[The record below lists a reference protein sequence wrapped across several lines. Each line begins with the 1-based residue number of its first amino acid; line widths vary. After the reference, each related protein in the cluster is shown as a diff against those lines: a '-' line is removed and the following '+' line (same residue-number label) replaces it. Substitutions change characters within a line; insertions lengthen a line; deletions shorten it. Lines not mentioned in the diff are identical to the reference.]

1 MDNYI
6 FKDLKSSNR
15 ELSFDDWIYL
25 NFDLLNEIIYR
36 IINVLTNDSKKY
48 NFVIDEVTLS
58 NEILEYLYKTSYS
71 RFKNEL
77 NFIKD

>member
-6 FKDLKSSNR
+6 LKNLKSNNR

-48 NFVIDEVTLS
+48 KFVIDEVTLS

>member
-1 MDNYI
+1 MDNYM
-6 FKDLKSSNR
+6 FKSLKSGNR
-15 ELSFDDWIYL
+15 KFSFDDWIYL

-48 NFVIDEVTLS
+48 KFVIDEVTLS

-71 RFKNEL
+71 KFKNEL
-77 NFIKD
+77 NFIKY

>member
-6 FKDLKSSNR
+6 FKDLKCSNR
-15 ELSFDDWIYL
+15 KLSFDDWIYL

-48 NFVIDEVTLS
+48 KFVIDEVTLS
-58 NEILEYLYKTSYS
+58 NEILEYLYETSYS

>member
-48 NFVIDEVTLS
+48 KFVIDEVTLS

-77 NFIKD
+77 NFIRD

>member
-36 IINVLTNDSKKY
+36 ILSVLTNDSKKY

-77 NFIKD
+77 NFIRD

>member
-6 FKDLKSSNR
+6 FKDLKNSNR

-48 NFVIDEVTLS
+48 KFVIDEVTLS

-77 NFIKD
+77 NFIRD

>member
-48 NFVIDEVTLS
+48 KFVIDEVTLS

>member
-6 FKDLKSSNR
+6 FKDLKSNNR

-77 NFIKD
+77 NFIRD

>member
-58 NEILEYLYKTSYS
+58 NEILKYLYKTSYS

>member
-36 IINVLTNDSKKY
+36 ILNVLTNDSKKY

>member
-15 ELSFDDWIYL
+15 KLSFDDWIYL

-48 NFVIDEVTLS
+48 KFVIDEVTLS
-58 NEILEYLYKTSYS
+58 NEILEYLYETSYS

>member
-1 MDNYI
+1 M
-6 FKDLKSSNR
+6 FKSLKSGNR
-15 ELSFDDWIYL
+15 KFSFDDWIYL

-48 NFVIDEVTLS
+48 KFVIDEVTLS

-71 RFKNEL
+71 KFKNEL
-77 NFIKD
+77 NFIKY

>member
-6 FKDLKSSNR
+6 FKDLKNSNR

-48 NFVIDEVTLS
+48 KFVIDEVTLS

>member
-48 NFVIDEVTLS
+48 KFVIDEVTL
-58 NEILEYLYKTSYS
+58 
-71 RFKNEL
+71 
-77 NFIKD
+77 